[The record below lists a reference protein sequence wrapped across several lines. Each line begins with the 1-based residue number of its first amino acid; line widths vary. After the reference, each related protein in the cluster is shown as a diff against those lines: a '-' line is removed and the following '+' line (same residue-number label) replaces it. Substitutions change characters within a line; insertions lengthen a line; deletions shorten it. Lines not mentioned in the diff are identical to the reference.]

1 MVGSDVD
8 CCIVMG
14 EYDQLR
20 ETPNYTAN
28 NGLLHYVDILV
39 LLLVSCAVC
48 YRFAVRPPRSGG
60 ANLDSA
66 ALRLV

>member
-14 EYDQLR
+14 EYDQLG

-28 NGLLHYVDILV
+28 NDLLHYVNILACPV
-39 LLLVSCAVC
+39 AGFVCCLL
-48 YRFAVRPPRSGG
+48 
-60 ANLDSA
+60 
-66 ALRLV
+66 